1 MTEDW
6 IILNNRTPGSKD
18 PSALSFTI
26 CSKSIIQNVLNLRYL
41 FAWFLETLNAP
52 SGKRGPSRASLVVMA
67 TVCYW
72 LPTAIVT
79 SKDLYSDTY
88 SPRLCPRW
96 HSPKFIHALLL
107 SWMYLRTWVFS
118 LIEFKRVQTLIYIW
132 LSTDL
137 FFTNVFSLSMNVCK
151 IIWVYDR

>member
-1 MTEDW
+1 MKTCFFLILYTLMIILYHSDNIIPPQSTIKTLKFVIQSNARRATTEDSMV
-6 IILNNRTPGSKD
+6 LNNRTPGSKD

-26 CSKSIIQNVLNLRYL
+26 FYKSIIQNVSNLRYL

-88 SPRLCPRW
+88 SPRLCPR
-96 HSPKFIHALLL
+96 
-107 SWMYLRTWVFS
+107 
-118 LIEFKRVQTLIYIW
+118 
-132 LSTDL
+132 
-137 FFTNVFSLSMNVCK
+137 
-151 IIWVYDR
+151 

>member
-1 MTEDW
+1 MSSSQTRDAQW
-6 IILNNRTPGSKD
+6 LRTWYLLNNRTPGSKD

-26 CSKSIIQNVLNLRYL
+26 SSKSIIQNVSNLRYL

-96 HSPKFIHALLL
+96 HSPKFIHALLF
-107 SWMYLRTWVFS
+107 SWMYVLEFFF
-118 LIEFKRVQTLIYIW
+118 FKRVQTLIY
-132 LSTDL
+132 
-137 FFTNVFSLSMNVCK
+137 
-151 IIWVYDR
+151 